1 MKIAFEVAVA
11 RYLISGV
18 LILGFTLLAFGCGGG
33 GDRSAQ
39 AVEWG
44 VSRQVGP
51 RQIRLVTEIDHC
63 RGPTPTIERPVI
75 EYSGKRVFIEL
86 LLTPQEDSDHGGCL
100 LQLLGVQKTVTL
112 KRDLDELV
120 LLDSSTN
127 PPERRWPDY

>member
-1 MKIAFEVAVA
+1 MQIAFESVIAKRVSA
-11 RYLISGV
+11 SA
-18 LILGFTLLAFGCGGG
+18 LILGFALLAFGCSGGD
-33 GDRSAQ
+33 DRSAQ

-51 RQIRLVTEIDHC
+51 RQIKLVATVEYCGDS
-63 RGPTPTIERPVI
+63 TPTIKRPVM
-75 EYSGKRVFIEL
+75 EYSGRRVFIEL
-86 LLTPQEDSDHGGCL
+86 LLAPQEESDHGGCL

-127 PPERRWPDY
+127 PPERRWPR